1 MPSLAHRLRLST
13 PTGLL
18 LSGLLML
25 GGMAVAATY
34 PGRDAPVV
42 ASAAAERRPLRIG
55 VEALPR
61 GERPG
66 DVRLYTEEG
75 LEYELGARLATGLG
89 RDLRYVQVDAAQR
102 ARALGDGSI
111 DVFVGRFDARPVP
124 AGVDVILSGYRSG
137 LSVAMRSDTPIRRW
151 QDLAGHTVC
160 ASAGNLRAR
169 ETAIR
174 YGAVVKVSEV
184 PALSLMQV
192 RTGECDAAIHDAA
205 LLQALAQDDKWRK
218 FSATLPAID
227 ALPLAVAVASANPA
241 LSKAVGAAMSTSRPA
256 ASWQVPARKWASN
269 VAFEV
274 YLEQESP
281 DCH

>member
-1 MPSLAHRLRLST
+1 
-13 PTGLL
+13 
-18 LSGLLML
+18 
-25 GGMAVAATY
+25 MAVAATY
-34 PGRDAPVV
+34 PPAGAP
-42 ASAAAERRPLRIG
+42 AATTATRQPLRIG

-61 GERPG
+61 GEQPG
-66 DVRLYTEEG
+66 DTRLYTEEL

-89 RDLRYVQVDAAQR
+89 RDLRFVQVDAAQR
-102 ARALGDGSI
+102 ARALDEGRI

-137 LSVAMRSDTPIRRW
+137 LSAAMRSDTTIRRW
-151 QDLAGHTVC
+151 QDLAGRTVC

-174 YGAVVKVSEV
+174 YGALVKVTEV

-192 RTGECDAAIHDAA
+192 RTGECDAAIHDAT
-205 LLQALAQDDKWRK
+205 LLEALAQDEKWKK
-218 FSATLPAID
+218 FSASLPATD
-227 ALPLAVAVASANPA
+227 AVPLAVAVASADPA
-241 LSKAVGAAMSTSRPA
+241 LSAAVTDAMAGSRQA
-256 ASWQVPARKWASN
+256 ASWQAPVRKWASN